1 MFQDKFAE
9 QEMMALRVFCQA
21 KKENECLWNGTLREL
36 EVFSLEFVRNIRLL
50 HLSFLTKKINGKWS
64 LWKISFAYRLLNGM
78 NECELCGNCY
88 NYFLKTEDI
97 KINSSRVDLY
107 FINYYLLGKLI
118 SK

>member
-1 MFQDKFAE
+1 
-9 QEMMALRVFCQA
+9 MALWVFCQA
-21 KKENECLWNGTLREL
+21 NEENECLWKGTLGEL